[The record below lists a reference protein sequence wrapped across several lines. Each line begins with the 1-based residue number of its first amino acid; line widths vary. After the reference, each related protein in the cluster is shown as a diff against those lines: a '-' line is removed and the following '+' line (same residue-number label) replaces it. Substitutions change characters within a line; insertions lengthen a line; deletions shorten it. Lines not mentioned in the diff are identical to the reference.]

1 MLLLVFC
8 LFLTLNRVSSPSLD
22 SSLLA
27 HCGVLG
33 VTLRLR
39 CWTRETDSDLR
50 AGSRDCACAEDVE
63 VRTLVEGVRLNRLV
77 GGAARAL
84 SFRAPV
90 ALVLAVGVFL
100 TGTETVRVLI
110 LGGLTV
116 NMLGVEMPERW
127 PSLLV

>member
-1 MLLLVFC
+1 M
-8 LFLTLNRVSSPSLD
+8 
-22 SSLLA
+22 
-27 HCGVLG
+27 
-33 VTLRLR
+33 R

>member
-8 LFLTLNRVSSPSLD
+8 LFLTLNRVSSSSLD

-39 CWTRETDSDLR
+39 SWMRETDSDLR
-50 AGSRDCACAEDVE
+50 AGSRDCACAEEVE
-63 VRTLVEGVRLNRLV
+63 DAEDRALVEGVRLNRLA
-77 GGAARAL
+77 GGAA
-84 SFRAPV
+84 V
-90 ALVLAVGVFL
+90 ALCLRGPFALALAEGVFL

-110 LGGLTV
+110 LGGLTE
-116 NMLGVEMPERW
+116 NMV
-127 PSLLV
+127 